1 MKVQKTLQFK
11 IIQANK
17 HKLLSLNLTMRRYR
31 KCINF
36 YIHEITKGTKL
47 ETIYDLSKQ
56 QYNLPTG
63 LIQTARDI
71 AKEQLA
77 SYKNNDDN
85 PHFPHFNGFTT
96 MRLDYRN
103 ISFFQRKKG
112 MFSMFKTWASIST
125 VNGRVKFPIN
135 SCKGYLE
142 KLKTDK
148 FLSAQLLY
156 RDGDFYINV
165 IFEEERYIPKE
176 KDFEYIVSVDRGS
189 HNNIANIAVLDIQ
202 GNYVES
208 KFFPAGRMLEKRRR
222 YALLRKRLGKKK
234 LLKMIKKT
242 KDKEYNY
249 MWDINQKISTEIIR
263 IAKKYQNPNKP
274 NIVIVLE
281 NLKYIR
287 NNKKLKKWNK
297 KNKKLVHSWAFAQ
310 LEEMIKYK
318 AHNNSIALRR
328 VYPRGTSSTCKN
340 CGSKV
345 KRSPAIIAVCK
356 TCKKTY
362 NADWLGAVNIGLRY
376 ISYMLKYLG
385 DSECPPKQKNDDPK
399 GNAIAPDI
407 FGCSATPS
415 G

>member
-11 IIQANK
+11 IIHPNK
-17 HKLLSLNLTMRRYR
+17 HKALSLNLTMRRYR
-31 KCINF
+31 KCIDF

-47 ETIYDLSKQ
+47 ENIYNLAKQ

-71 AKEQLA
+71 AKEQLK

-103 ISFFQRKKG
+103 ISFFQRKRNIFS
-112 MFSMFKTWASIST
+112 MFSMWASIST
-125 VNGRVKFPIN
+125 VDGRVKVPIN
-135 SCKGYLE
+135 SCKEYLE

-156 RDGDFYINV
+156 KNGDFYLNV

-189 HNNIANIAVLDIQ
+189 HNNIANIAVLDVK
-202 GNYVES
+202 GNYFET
-208 KFFPAGRMLEKRRR
+208 KFFPAGKMLEKRRR
-222 YALLRKRLGKKK
+222 YALLRKRLGMKK
-234 LLKMIKKT
+234 LLKMIKTT

-263 IAKKYQNPNKP
+263 VAKKYQNPNKP
-274 NIVIVLE
+274 NVVIVLE

-287 NNKKLKKWNK
+287 KNVKWSKRNNKIF
-297 KNKKLVHSWAFAQ
+297 HSWAFAQ
-310 LEEMIKYK
+310 LEEMIAYK

-328 VYPRGTSSTCKN
+328 VYPRGTSSTCKD
-340 CGSKV
+340 CDGKV
-345 KRSPAIIAVCK
+345 KRSPAIVAVC
-356 TCKKTY
+356 TACKKTY

-385 DSECPPKQKNDDPK
+385 DSGCPPKQKNDDPK

-407 FGCSATPS
+407 FGCSASPS